1 MNSHNPLITV
11 IDRHKPSDCG
21 QNLSACY
28 ACFEVPYTM
37 TDIHNLR
44 GFVQISVVLICVG
57 VSSVDTASVQTVD
70 EALYMF
76 KEQDNMGDEALE
88 LREENRG
95 YPDRC
100 RLGK

>member
-1 MNSHNPLITV
+1 
-11 IDRHKPSDCG
+11 
-21 QNLSACY
+21 
-28 ACFEVPYTM
+28 M

-44 GFVQISVVLICVG
+44 GLVQISVVLICVG

-70 EALYMF
+70 EALYIF

-88 LREENRG
+88 LREEDRG

-100 RLGK
+100 RLGKWENDRMQDSTSDKNILTLE